1 MEITYVRE
9 GCSEGRSRQ
18 DHQKSS
24 IDSTSSAQSGHRMPV
39 LGVELDELPSLY
51 AIDELLNLDAL
62 QLERIKDTPHAYQM
76 KNAAT

>member
-1 MEITYVRE
+1 MEIRYVRE

-24 IDSTSSAQSGHRMPV
+24 IDFTSSAQSGHRMPV

>member
-1 MEITYVRE
+1 
-9 GCSEGRSRQ
+9 
-18 DHQKSS
+18 
-24 IDSTSSAQSGHRMPV
+24 MPV